1 MRRLLRPPMDRC
13 CKPRLESE
21 AHGRGMPCLGL
32 SILLCCCYARKPAG
46 SDAEG
51 VEVARRVMEDLD
63 MEGWT
68 L

>member
-1 MRRLLRPPMDRC
+1 
-13 CKPRLESE
+13 
-21 AHGRGMPCLGL
+21 MPCLGR